1 MFRALLVSDLPNRPR
16 GSGGDTLSGVELYGT
31 VVDVL
36 LSVGLVISGAIC
48 LSWVAGLIYGH
59 FRDGPSI
66 VMDLWES
73 VRDAWLNFWEV
84 WFRR

>member
-1 MFRALLVSDLPNRPR
+1 M
-16 GSGGDTLSGVELYGT
+16 GLYGT

-48 LSWVAGLIYGH
+48 LSWVVGEIYGL

-66 VMDLWES
+66 FKDMWER

-84 WFRR
+84 WLRR